1 MAEPKEKRKLV
12 RRSYEERI
20 KEVEDKIAY
29 HKDCISKLE
38 KKKENI
44 INPRSRASKAAR
56 FKLMMAKAKEAGMT
70 DEEIAKR
77 LGIALD

>member
-1 MAEPKEKRKLV
+1 MAEAKEKRKFV

-38 KKKENI
+38 KKKESI
-44 INPRSRASKAAR
+44 INPQSRASKAAR
-56 FKLMMAKAKEAGMT
+56 FKLMMAKAKEAGMS
-70 DEEIAKR
+70 DEEIAQR
-77 LGIALD
+77 LGITLD